1 MWSADDAITPE
12 SVFDVMAEDLA
23 VADLVLW
30 VGISFEQS
38 ASVDY
43 FRRVRSMLRAAHRV
57 EACTHVLLNPS
68 EDALWNLTSACS
80 NLGEAPLLALLEM
93 RSWLSR
99 CVHAA

>member
-1 MWSADDAITPE
+1 MG
-12 SVFDVMAEDLA
+12 
-23 VADLVLW
+23 VADLILW

-43 FRRVRSMLRAAHRV
+43 FRRVRSMLRAAKRV

-80 NLGEAPLLALLEM
+80 NLGTPLRPAGLQSM
-93 RSWLSR
+93 MT
-99 CVHAA
+99 AA